1 MCIRWK
7 MAKEIKK
14 TVAIPD
20 EVAVSIDGRSIT
32 VSGTKGEMT
41 RELWYPHITI
51 QQIGDEISV
60 DVDAAMIRK
69 KQKAMVGTLASH
81 IRNMIDGV
89 VHGYRYRMKLVYSH
103 FPVQLRIDGGKF
115 VIGNFLGEKKDR
127 LANILDGVDVVIN
140 GDEVTVTGISKESV
154 GQTAA
159 NIEQA
164 TKIKALDPRVFQD
177 GIYVVEKGMMA

>member
-1 MCIRWK
+1 

-20 EVAVSIDGRSIT
+20 DVTVSIDGRMVT
-32 VSGTKGEMT
+32 VSGPKGEVS
-41 RELWYPHITI
+41 RELWYPHISI
-51 QQIGDEISV
+51 QQIEDAISV

-81 IRNMIDGV
+81 IKNMVDGV
-89 VHGYRYRMKLVYSH
+89 AHGYRYRMKMVYSH

-115 VIGNFLGEKKDR
+115 IIGNFLGEKKDR
-127 LANILDGVDVVIN
+127 VAQILDGSDVEIN
-140 GDEVTVTGISKESV
+140 GDEVTVTGINKESV

-164 TKIKALDPRVFQD
+164 TKIKARDPRVFQD
-177 GIYVVEKGMMA
+177 GIYVIGKEMMS

>member
-1 MCIRWK
+1 

-20 EVAVSIDGRSIT
+20 DVTVSIDGRMVT
-32 VSGTKGEMT
+32 VSGPKGEVS
-41 RELWYPHITI
+41 RELWYPHIMI
-51 QQIGDEISV
+51 QQIEDVISV

-81 IRNMIDGV
+81 IKNMIDGV
-89 VHGYRYRMKLVYSH
+89 AHGYRYRMKMVYSH

-115 VIGNFLGEKKDR
+115 IIGNFLGEKKDR
-127 LANILDGVDVVIN
+127 VAQILGESDVEIN
-140 GDEVTVTGISKESV
+140 GDEVTVTGINKESV

-164 TKIKALDPRVFQD
+164 TKIKARDPRVFQD
-177 GIYVVEKGMMA
+177 GIYVIGKEMMS

>member
-1 MCIRWK
+1 

-20 EVAVSIDGRSIT
+20 DVTVSIDGRMVT
-32 VSGTKGEMT
+32 VSGPKGEVS
-41 RELWYPHITI
+41 RELWYPHISI
-51 QQIGDEISV
+51 RQIEDAISV

-81 IRNMIDGV
+81 IKNMIDGV
-89 VHGYRYRMKLVYSH
+89 AHGYRYRMKMVYSH

-115 VIGNFLGEKKDR
+115 IIGNFLGEKKDR
-127 LANILDGVDVVIN
+127 VAQILDGSDVEIN
-140 GDEVTVTGISKESV
+140 GDKVTVTGINKESV

-164 TKIKALDPRVFQD
+164 TKIKARDPRVFQD
-177 GIYVVEKGMMA
+177 GIYVIGKEMMS

>member
-1 MCIRWK
+1 

-20 EVAVSIDGRSIT
+20 DVAVSIDGRMVT
-32 VSGTKGEMT
+32 VSGPKGEMS

-51 QQIGDEISV
+51 RQIEGVISV

-81 IRNMIDGV
+81 IKNMIDGV
-89 VHGYRYRMKLVYSH
+89 MHGYRYRMKLVYSH

-115 VIGNFLGEKKDR
+115 IIGNFLGEKKDR
-127 LANILDGVDVVIN
+127 VAQILGGSDVEVN
-140 GDEVTVTGISKESV
+140 GDEVIVTGINKESV

-164 TKIKALDPRVFQD
+164 TKIKARDPRVFQD
-177 GIYVVEKGMMA
+177 GIYVIGKEMMS

>member
-1 MCIRWK
+1 

-20 EVAVSIDGRSIT
+20 DVTVSIDGRMVT
-32 VSGTKGEMT
+32 VSGPKGEVS
-41 RELWYPHITI
+41 RELWYPHISI
-51 QQIGDEISV
+51 QQIDDAISV

-81 IRNMIDGV
+81 IKNMIDGV
-89 VHGYRYRMKLVYSH
+89 AHGYRYRMKMVYSH

-115 VIGNFLGEKKDR
+115 IIGNFLGEKKDR
-127 LANILDGVDVVIN
+127 VAQILDGSDVEIN
-140 GDEVTVTGISKESV
+140 GDEVTVTGINKESV

-164 TKIKALDPRVFQD
+164 TKIKARDPRVFQD
-177 GIYVVEKGMMA
+177 GIYVIGKEMMS

>member
-1 MCIRWK
+1 

-20 EVAVSIDGRSIT
+20 DVAVSIDGRMVT
-32 VSGTKGEMT
+32 VSGPKGEVS

-51 QQIGDEISV
+51 QQIEDAISV

-81 IRNMIDGV
+81 IKNMIDGV
-89 VHGYRYRMKLVYSH
+89 AHGYRYRMKMVYSH

-115 VIGNFLGEKKDR
+115 IIGNFLGEKKDR
-127 LANILDGVDVVIN
+127 VAQILDGSDVEIN
-140 GDEVTVTGISKESV
+140 GDEVTVTGINKESV

-164 TKIKALDPRVFQD
+164 TKIKARDPRVFQD
-177 GIYVVEKGMMA
+177 GIYVIEKEMMS

>member
-1 MCIRWK
+1 

-14 TVAIPD
+14 TVAIPAD
-20 EVAVSIDGRSIT
+20 VAVSIDGRMVT
-32 VSGTKGEMT
+32 VAGPKGEVA

-51 QQIGDEISV
+51 QQIEDVISV

-81 IRNMIDGV
+81 IKNMIDGV
-89 VHGYRYRMKLVYSH
+89 AHGYRYRMKMVYSH

-115 VIGNFLGEKKDR
+115 IIGNFLGEKKDR
-127 LANILDGVDVVIN
+127 VAQILDGSDVEID
-140 GDEVTVTGISKESV
+140 GDEVTVTGINKESV

-164 TKIKALDPRVFQD
+164 TKIKARDPRVFQD
-177 GIYVVEKGMMA
+177 GIYVIGKEMMS

>member
-1 MCIRWK
+1 

-20 EVAVSIDGRSIT
+20 DVAVSIDGRMVM
-32 VSGTKGEMT
+32 VSGPKGEAS
-41 RELWYPHITI
+41 RELWYPHIMI
-51 QQIGDEISV
+51 QQIEDVISV

-81 IRNMIDGV
+81 IKNMIDGV
-89 VHGYRYRMKLVYSH
+89 AHGYRYQMKMVYSH

-115 VIGNFLGEKKDR
+115 IIGNFLGEKKDR
-127 LANILDGVDVVIN
+127 VARILDGVNVEIS
-140 GDEVTVTGISKESV
+140 GDEVNVTGINKESV

-164 TKIKALDPRVFQD
+164 TKIKARDPRVFQD
-177 GIYVVEKGMMA
+177 GIYVIGKEMMS

>member
-1 MCIRWK
+1 

-20 EVAVSIDGRSIT
+20 DVAVSIDGRMVT
-32 VSGTKGEMT
+32 VSGPKGEVA

-51 QQIGDEISV
+51 QQIEDVISV

-81 IRNMIDGV
+81 IKNMIDGV
-89 VHGYRYRMKLVYSH
+89 AHGYRYRMKMVYSH

-115 VIGNFLGEKKDR
+115 IIGNFLGEKKDR
-127 LANILDGVDVVIN
+127 VAQILDGSDVEIN
-140 GDEVTVTGISKESV
+140 GDEVTVTGINKESV

-164 TKIKALDPRVFQD
+164 TKIKARDPRVFQD
-177 GIYVVEKGMMA
+177 GIYVIEKEMMS

>member
-1 MCIRWK
+1 

-20 EVAVSIDGRSIT
+20 DVTVSIDGRMVT
-32 VSGTKGEMT
+32 VSGPKGEVS

-51 QQIGDEISV
+51 QQIEDVISV

-81 IRNMIDGV
+81 IKNMIDGV
-89 VHGYRYRMKLVYSH
+89 AHGYRYRMKMVYSH

-115 VIGNFLGEKKDR
+115 IIGNFLGEKKDR
-127 LANILDGVDVVIN
+127 VAQILGESDVEIN
-140 GDEVTVTGISKESV
+140 GDEVTVTGINKESV

-164 TKIKALDPRVFQD
+164 TKIKARDPRVFQD
-177 GIYVVEKGMMA
+177 GIYVIGKEMMS

>member
-1 MCIRWK
+1 

-20 EVAVSIDGRSIT
+20 DVAVSIDGRMVT
-32 VSGTKGEMT
+32 VSGPKGEVA

-51 QQIGDEISV
+51 QQIEGVISV

-81 IRNMIDGV
+81 IKNMIDGV
-89 VHGYRYRMKLVYSH
+89 AHGYRYRMKMVYSH

-115 VIGNFLGEKKDR
+115 IIGNFLGEKKDR
-127 LANILDGVDVVIN
+127 VAQILDGSDVEIN
-140 GDEVTVTGISKESV
+140 GDEVTVTGINKESV

-164 TKIKALDPRVFQD
+164 TKIKARDPRVFQD
-177 GIYVVEKGMMA
+177 GIYVIEKEMMS

>member
-1 MCIRWK
+1 

-20 EVAVSIDGRSIT
+20 DVAVSIDGRMVT
-32 VSGTKGEMT
+32 VSGPKGEVS

-51 QQIGDEISV
+51 QQIEDAISV

-81 IRNMIDGV
+81 IKNMIDGV
-89 VHGYRYRMKLVYSH
+89 THGYRYRMKMVYSH

-115 VIGNFLGEKKDR
+115 IIGNFLGEKKDR
-127 LANILDGVDVVIN
+127 VAQILDGADVEIN
-140 GDEVTVTGISKESV
+140 GDEVTVTGINKESV

-164 TKIKALDPRVFQD
+164 TKIKARDPRVFQD
-177 GIYVVEKGMMA
+177 GIYVIGKEMMS

>member
-1 MCIRWK
+1 

-20 EVAVSIDGRSIT
+20 DVAVSIDGRMVT
-32 VSGTKGEMT
+32 VSGPKGEMS

-51 QQIGDEISV
+51 QQIEDMISV

-89 VHGYRYRMKLVYSH
+89 MHGYRYQLKMVYSH

-115 VIGNFLGEKKDR
+115 IIGNFLGEKKDR
-127 LANILDGVDVVIN
+127 VAQILDEVNIDIS
-140 GDEVTVTGISKESV
+140 GDEVTVTGINKESV

-164 TKIKALDPRVFQD
+164 TKIKARDPRVFQD
-177 GIYVVEKGMMA
+177 GIYVIGKEMMS

>member
-1 MCIRWK
+1 

-20 EVAVSIDGRSIT
+20 DVTVSIDGRMVT
-32 VSGTKGEMT
+32 VSGPKGEVS

-51 QQIGDEISV
+51 QQIEDAISV

-81 IRNMIDGV
+81 IKNMIDGV
-89 VHGYRYRMKLVYSH
+89 AHGYRYRMKMVYSH

-115 VIGNFLGEKKDR
+115 IIGNFLGEKKDR
-127 LANILDGVDVVIN
+127 VAQILDGSDVEIN
-140 GDEVTVTGISKESV
+140 GDEVTVTGINKESV

-164 TKIKALDPRVFQD
+164 TKIKARDPRVFQD
-177 GIYVVEKGMMA
+177 GIYVIGKEMMS

>member
-1 MCIRWK
+1 

-20 EVAVSIDGRSIT
+20 EVAVSIDGRMVTI
-32 VSGTKGEMT
+32 SGPKGEVA

-51 QQIGDEISV
+51 QQVEDAISV

-81 IRNMIDGV
+81 IKNMIDGV
-89 VHGYRYRMKLVYSH
+89 AHGYRYRMKMVYSH

-115 VIGNFLGEKKDR
+115 IIGNFLGEKKDR
-127 LANILDGVDVVIN
+127 VAQILDGSDVEIN
-140 GDEVTVTGISKESV
+140 GDEVTVTGINKESV

-164 TKIKALDPRVFQD
+164 TKIKARDPRVFQD
-177 GIYVVEKGMMA
+177 GIYVIEKEMMS

>member
-1 MCIRWK
+1 

-20 EVAVSIDGRSIT
+20 DVTVSIDGRMVT
-32 VSGTKGEMT
+32 VSGPKGEVS
-41 RELWYPHITI
+41 RELWYPHISI
-51 QQIGDEISV
+51 QQIEDAISV

-81 IRNMIDGV
+81 IKNMIDGV
-89 VHGYRYRMKLVYSH
+89 AHGYRYRMKMVYSH

-115 VIGNFLGEKKDR
+115 IIGNFLGEKKDR
-127 LANILDGVDVVIN
+127 VAQILDGSDVEIN
-140 GDEVTVTGISKESV
+140 GDEVTVTGINKESV

-164 TKIKALDPRVFQD
+164 TKIKARDPRVFQD
-177 GIYVVEKGMMA
+177 GIYVIGKEMMS

>member
-1 MCIRWK
+1 

-20 EVAVSIDGRSIT
+20 DVAVSIDGRMVT
-32 VSGTKGEMT
+32 VSGPKGEVS

-51 QQIGDEISV
+51 QQIEDAISV

-81 IRNMIDGV
+81 IKNMIDGV
-89 VHGYRYRMKLVYSH
+89 AHGYRYRMKMVYSH

-115 VIGNFLGEKKDR
+115 IIGNFLGEKKDR
-127 LANILDGVDVVIN
+127 VAQILDGSDVEIN
-140 GDEVTVTGISKESV
+140 GDEVTVTGINKESV

-164 TKIKALDPRVFQD
+164 TKIKARDPRVFQD
-177 GIYVVEKGMMA
+177 GIYVIGKEMMS

>member
-1 MCIRWK
+1 

-20 EVAVSIDGRSIT
+20 DVAVSIDGRMVTI
-32 VSGTKGEMT
+32 SGPKGEVS

-51 QQIGDEISV
+51 QQIEDAISV

-81 IRNMIDGV
+81 IKNMIDGV
-89 VHGYRYRMKLVYSH
+89 AHGYRYRMKMVYSH

-115 VIGNFLGEKKDR
+115 IIGNFLGEKKDR
-127 LANILDGVDVVIN
+127 VAQILDGSDVEIN
-140 GDEVTVTGISKESV
+140 GDEVTVTGINKESV

-164 TKIKALDPRVFQD
+164 TKIKARDPRVFQD
-177 GIYVVEKGMMA
+177 GIYVIEKEMMS

>member
-1 MCIRWK
+1 

-20 EVAVSIDGRSIT
+20 DVAVSIDGRMVT
-32 VSGTKGEMT
+32 VSGPKGEAS

-51 QQIGDEISV
+51 QQIEDVISV

-81 IRNMIDGV
+81 IKNMIDGV
-89 VHGYRYRMKLVYSH
+89 AHGYRYQMKMVYSH

-115 VIGNFLGEKKDR
+115 IIGNFLGEKKDR
-127 LANILDGVDVVIN
+127 VAQILDGVNVEIS
-140 GDEVTVTGISKESV
+140 GDEVNVTGINKESV

-164 TKIKALDPRVFQD
+164 TKIKARDPRVFQD
-177 GIYVVEKGMMA
+177 GIYVIGKEMML

>member
-1 MCIRWK
+1 

-20 EVAVSIDGRSIT
+20 DVTVSIDGRMVT
-32 VSGTKGEMT
+32 VSGSKGEVS
-41 RELWYPHITI
+41 RELWYPHISI
-51 QQIGDEISV
+51 QQIEDAISV

-81 IRNMIDGV
+81 IKNMIDGV
-89 VHGYRYRMKLVYSH
+89 AHGYRYRMKMVYSH

-115 VIGNFLGEKKDR
+115 IIGNFLGEKKDR
-127 LANILDGVDVVIN
+127 VAQILDGSDVEIN
-140 GDEVTVTGISKESV
+140 GDEVTVTGINKESV

-164 TKIKALDPRVFQD
+164 TKIKARDPRVFQD
-177 GIYVVEKGMMA
+177 GIYVIGKEMMS

>member
-1 MCIRWK
+1 

-20 EVAVSIDGRSIT
+20 DVTVSIDGRMVT
-32 VSGTKGEMT
+32 VSGPKGEVS

-51 QQIGDEISV
+51 QQIEDVISV

-81 IRNMIDGV
+81 IKNMIDGV
-89 VHGYRYRMKLVYSH
+89 AHGYRYRMKMVYSH

-115 VIGNFLGEKKDR
+115 IIGNFLGEKKDR
-127 LANILDGVDVVIN
+127 VAQILGGSDVEIN
-140 GDEVTVTGISKESV
+140 GDEVTVTGINKESV

-164 TKIKALDPRVFQD
+164 TKIKARDPRVFQD
-177 GIYVVEKGMMA
+177 GIYVIGKEMMS

>member
-1 MCIRWK
+1 

-14 TVAIPD
+14 TVAIPAD
-20 EVAVSIDGRSIT
+20 VAVSIDGRMVTI
-32 VSGTKGEMT
+32 SGPKGEVA

-51 QQIGDEISV
+51 QQIEDAISV

-81 IRNMIDGV
+81 IKNMIDGV
-89 VHGYRYRMKLVYSH
+89 THGYRYRMKMVYSH

-115 VIGNFLGEKKDR
+115 IIGNFLGEKKDR
-127 LANILDGVDVVIN
+127 VAQILDGSDVEID
-140 GDEVTVTGISKESV
+140 GDEVTVTGINKESV

-164 TKIKALDPRVFQD
+164 TKIKARDPRVFQD
-177 GIYVVEKGMMA
+177 GIYVIGKEMMS

>member
-1 MCIRWK
+1 MV
-7 MAKEIKK
+7 KEIRK
-14 TVAIPD
+14 TIVIPD
-20 EVAVSIDGRSIT
+20 DVAVSINDRSVT

-41 RELWYPHITI
+41 RELWYPHIMI
-51 QQIGDEISV
+51 RQIGDEINV
-60 DVDAAMIRK
+60 DVDSAIVRK
-69 KQKAMVGTLASH
+69 KQKAMIGTLTSH
-81 IRNMIDGV
+81 IKNMIEGV
-89 VHGYRYRMKLVYSH
+89 MHGYRYRMKLVYSH

-164 TKIKALDPRVFQD
+164 TRIKALDPRVFQD

>member
-1 MCIRWK
+1 

-20 EVAVSIDGRSIT
+20 DVTVSIDGRMVT
-32 VSGTKGEMT
+32 VSGPKGEVS

-51 QQIGDEISV
+51 QQIEDAISV

-81 IRNMIDGV
+81 IKNMIDGV
-89 VHGYRYRMKLVYSH
+89 AHGYRYRMKMVYSH

-115 VIGNFLGEKKDR
+115 IIGNFLGEKKDR
-127 LANILDGVDVVIN
+127 VAQILDGSDVEIN
-140 GDEVTVTGISKESV
+140 GDEVTVTGINKESV

-164 TKIKALDPRVFQD
+164 TKIKARDPRVFQD
-177 GIYVVEKGMMA
+177 GIYVIEKEMMS

>member
-1 MCIRWK
+1 

-20 EVAVSIDGRSIT
+20 DVAVSIDGRMVT
-32 VSGTKGEMT
+32 VSGPKGEVS
-41 RELWYPHITI
+41 RKLWYPHITI
-51 QQIGDEISV
+51 QQIEDAISV

-81 IRNMIDGV
+81 IKNMIDGV
-89 VHGYRYRMKLVYSH
+89 AHGYRYRMKMVYSH

-115 VIGNFLGEKKDR
+115 IIGNFLGEKKDR
-127 LANILDGVDVVIN
+127 VAQILDGSDVEIN
-140 GDEVTVTGISKESV
+140 GDEVTVTGINKESV

-164 TKIKALDPRVFQD
+164 TKIKARDPRVFQD
-177 GIYVVEKGMMA
+177 GIYVIEKEMMS

>member
-1 MCIRWK
+1 

-20 EVAVSIDGRSIT
+20 DVAVSIDGRMVTI
-32 VSGTKGEMT
+32 SGPKGEVA

-51 QQIGDEISV
+51 QQIEDAISV

-81 IRNMIDGV
+81 IKNMIDGV
-89 VHGYRYRMKLVYSH
+89 THGYRYRMKMVYSH

-115 VIGNFLGEKKDR
+115 IIGNFLGEKKDR
-127 LANILDGVDVVIN
+127 VAQILDGSAVEIN
-140 GDEVTVTGISKESV
+140 GDEVTVTGINKESV

-164 TKIKALDPRVFQD
+164 TKIKARDPRVFQD
-177 GIYVVEKGMMA
+177 GIYVIGKEMMS